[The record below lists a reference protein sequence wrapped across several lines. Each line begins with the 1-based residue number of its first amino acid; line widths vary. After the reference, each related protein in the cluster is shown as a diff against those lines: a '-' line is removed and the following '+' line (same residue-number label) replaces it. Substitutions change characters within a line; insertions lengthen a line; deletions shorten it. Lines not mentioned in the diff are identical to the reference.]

1 MSDFDTTNESRPGSR
16 RFFTR
21 PRECQFCTEPNLV
34 IDYKQVE
41 LLRRYVTDDGKIRPR
56 RQTGACARHQR
67 QIAKAIKRARHLAL
81 LPYTSRIF
89 SIKPAVYGKKPA
101 QSSTH

>member
-1 MSDFDTTNESRPGSR
+1 MNVSDFDTTNESRPGSR

-56 RQTGACARHQR
+56 RQTAAPNCQSDQARAPSGIVTLHQR
-67 QIAKAIKRARHLAL
+67 IISL
-81 LPYTSRIF
+81 
-89 SIKPAVYGKKPA
+89 KPAMYGKKPA